1 MRICEKAVMLKKS
14 MVCVRQYVSPIRF
27 ANFFVRMFFKEKRF
41 FFAKTVIKHEK
52 YRRIPF

>member
-14 MVCVRQYVSPIRF
+14 MVCVRKYASPIRF

-41 FFAKTVIKHEK
+41 FFAKTVKT
-52 YRRIPF
+52 